1 MWQRAKHVAYL
12 WLVQQTTVTP
22 FAAAAPPA
30 GLATSTPIAATSKTP
45 VGKVGALQSNLDA
58 PAEGEG
64 RRQANF
70 LAAQL
75 GAPRVAEACGFLRSE
90 VWDRL
95 H

>member
-1 MWQRAKHVAYL
+1 MELTFHMDMSSKARRISMVGTTNNRHALRRRHVE
-12 WLVQQTTVTP
+12 
-22 FAAAAPPA
+22 
-30 GLATSTPIAATSKTP
+30 KTP

-75 GAPRVAEACGFLRSE
+75 GAPRVAEACGFPRSE